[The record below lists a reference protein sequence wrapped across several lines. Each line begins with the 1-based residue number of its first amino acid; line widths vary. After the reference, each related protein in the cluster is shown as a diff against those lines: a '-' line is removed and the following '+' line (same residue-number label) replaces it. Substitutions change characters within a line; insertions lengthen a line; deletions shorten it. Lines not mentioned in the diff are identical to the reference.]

1 MGRLESGTYV
11 QVIETGRIGEVL
23 SRERTNVVVE
33 FYDVSSIYPEE
44 YTFKDY
50 ELKVVELPRI
60 KTSQLGPFV
69 RGEINLTEI
78 TNGTHLLSEYVETD
92 SKAYRINAKDLLIG
106 VKHYDGM
113 PVDDVYRWL
122 ETIMLLE
129 EEMHFP
135 ADMGENIVDSVTEK
149 DIITHAYY
157 ELSELRWNLCDFDP
171 LELPEDAFDAL
182 KDMLGT
188 WIESGGKEYPDIIKQ
203 EIASQFDDSDID
215 KQSEAT
221 QKLYKECLDY
231 CCDVKK
237 DPKAIQRR
245 GYCYYCG
252 TKIYPNDWIKAR
264 DAFIEYYQMTGDASA
279 ANTLGYIYYYGRC
292 NGGVPEYEQAFKYF
306 SIGHAYSYFEST
318 YKLADMLAHG
328 YGVVKDGESANHLYY
343 GVYKQNLKR
352 FIRGDFECKF
362 ADAALR
368 MGNVFRDG
376 IGAAVDMETA
386 YFYYLQAD
394 YAIRKRTENA
404 NQYGDT
410 VVFNGIRKALEETR
424 KEYTETGRKEKYI
437 YPGWTKWTLIKHRR
451 CKLTIKELKNG
462 VLAIDAKPLKRHDEN
477 EPPQMLITIPRA
489 DYCELKKKIRIKT
502 APNSRY
508 GTLDEKHE
516 IIFDSVEYDW
526 GERKTSFYL
535 YDELTGEIYTEYYTL
550 TAPAKKKPELTGAIH
565 HLVSVLFEESGRC
578 YDYLCDD
585 ESVKVDDIVIV
596 KGYDGEKAV
605 KVVAVSDKYESELV
619 LPIEKYKK
627 IIRKA

>member
-1 MGRLESGTYV
+1 MGRIESGTYV

-33 FYDVSSIYPEE
+33 FCDVSSVRPEE
-44 YTFKDY
+44 YTFKDH

-60 KTSQLGPFV
+60 KTSQLGPLV
-69 RGEINLTEI
+69 RGELTLTEI
-78 TNGTHLLSEYVETD
+78 TNGTHLLPEYVEVD
-92 SKAYRINAKDLLIG
+92 SKAYRINAKDMLIG

-113 PVDDVYRWL
+113 PVEDVYRWL
-122 ETIMLLE
+122 KAIMIVE
-129 EEMHFP
+129 DEMHFP
-135 ADMGENIVDSVTEK
+135 TDVGENIVDAVTEK
-149 DIITHAYY
+149 DIIAYAY
-157 ELSELRWNLCDFDP
+157 GEMSELRWDLCDYEP
-171 LELPEDAFDAL
+171 VELSKDAFDVI
-182 KDMLGT
+182 KDVLGT
-188 WIESGGKEYPDIIKQ
+188 WVDSDGKEIPDVIKQ
-203 EIASQFDDSDID
+203 VIAEQFDDDDID

-237 DPKAIQRR
+237 DPKSIQRR

-264 DAFIEYYQMTGDASA
+264 DAFIDYYQMTGDASA

-306 SIGHAYSYFEST
+306 SIGHAYTYFEST

-343 GVYKQNLKR
+343 SVYKQNYKR

-368 MGNVFRDG
+368 MGNCFKDE
-376 IGAAVDMETA
+376 IGARKDLETA

-394 YAIRKRTENA
+394 YAIRERTKRA
-404 NQYGDT
+404 NHYGDT
-410 VVFNGIRKALEETR
+410 VVFNGIQKALEETR
-424 KEYTETGRKEKYI
+424 KEYTETGRTEKFI

-451 CKLTIKELKNG
+451 CKLTIKELSNG
-462 VLAIDAKPLKRHDEN
+462 VLAIDAKPMKRRDEN
-477 EPPQMLITIPRA
+477 EAPQMLITIPRA
-489 DYCELKKKIRIKT
+489 DYCELKKKVRIKT

-508 GTLDEKHE
+508 GTLDEKPE

-526 GERKTSFYL
+526 GERKTIFYL
-535 YDELTGEIYTEYYTL
+535 YDEIAGEIYTDYYTL
-550 TAPAKKKPELTGAIH
+550 TAPAKKKSELSGDVH
-565 HLVSVLFEESGRC
+565 HFVSVLFEESGRC

-585 ESVKVDDIVIV
+585 ASVKVDDIVIV
-596 KGYDGEKAV
+596 MGYDGEKPV
-605 KVVAVSDKYESELV
+605 KVVAVSDKYESELG